1 MPKGGGH
8 GASASSRPLLRLE
21 DGSRIGVV
29 GGGPA
34 GSFFS
39 YFALLTARR
48 TGLSLKLDIFE
59 PKDFSK
65 PGPTGCNMCGGVV
78 YESLVQSLA
87 VEGIHLPSE
96 VIQRRIDSYMLHM
109 DVGSVRIET
118 PLKEKRIAAVH
129 RGGGPRTFRP
139 ENDRSFDG
147 YLLGLAR
154 DSGARV
160 IAERV
165 TNVGWSEGRRF
176 VETKSGRR
184 EVYDLVVAAMGV
196 NAAPFVQE
204 DATAEAAP
212 ARPKT
217 TRAHACE
224 FFLARSI
231 LKRYIGSSMHVFLLD
246 IPRLEF
252 AAIIPKSDYV
262 TACLLGEEID
272 ETLVES
278 FLNSNEVT
286 SCMPPLWKPPQ
297 DHCHCSPRINVGA
310 ASHSFGE
317 RIVSVGD
324 CATTRLYKDGIGAA
338 YRTAK
343 AAALAAVLRG
353 VSAEAFRRYYAPVC
367 RRIEADNRIGRI
379 IFAIVR
385 IPRKSRRLRRAV
397 YRMVSREQRLTGAR
411 RRMSLI
417 LWDVFSGGASYRS
430 ILGRILHPAFL
441 GSFLVN
447 LIAARG
453 PRSRARPEEGIS
465 MSPAG
470 TGVLGRQYEDGEI
483 IVRQGEPGDSMY
495 VVQRGTVEVL
505 RREGDREYC
514 LRELGPG
521 EFFGETAIFEGET
534 RPATIR
540 AVGEVWV
547 YSLER
552 DSLLRR
558 IHEDPSLAFGLI
570 QQMSYRIREL
580 EQTLLNRVD
589 LPEGGGAG
597 TRRAAPE

>member
-1 MPKGGGH
+1 MPSQAKDV
-8 GASASSRPLLRLE
+8 ALRVPRPPPRL
-21 DGSRIGVV
+21 DSGSRIGVI

-34 GSFFS
+34 GAFFS

-48 TGLSLKLDIFE
+48 IGRHIDVDIFE

-65 PGPTGCNMCGGVV
+65 SGPAGCNMCGGVV

-87 VEGIHLPSE
+87 GEGIYLPQE
-96 VIQRRIDSYMLHM
+96 VIQRRIDSYVLHT
-109 DVGSVRIET
+109 DEGSVRIET

-139 ENDRSFDG
+139 ENVQSFDA

-154 DSGARV
+154 ESGARV

-165 TNVGWSEGRRF
+165 KNVGWTDGRRF
-176 VETKSGRR
+176 IETKSGRR
-184 EVYDLVVAAMGV
+184 EIYDLVVAATGV
-196 NAAPFVQE
+196 NATPFGQE
-204 DATAEAAP
+204 DATSAAGPAAP
-212 ARPKT
+212 RT
-217 TRAHACE
+217 TRAHISE
-224 FFLARSI
+224 FFLTRSI

-272 ETLVES
+272 EPLVES
-278 FLNSNEVT
+278 FLKSNEVT
-286 SCMPPLWKPPQ
+286 ACMPPLWKPPK
-297 DHCHCSPRINVGA
+297 DRCHCSPRINVGA
-310 ASHSFGE
+310 APRSFGD

-338 YRTAK
+338 YRTGK

-353 VSAEAFRRYYAPVC
+353 VTARAFERYYAPVC
-367 RRIEADNRIGRI
+367 RRIEADNRIGKT
-379 IFAIVR
+379 IFAIIR
-385 IPRKSRRLRRAV
+385 IARNSHRVRRAV
-397 YRMVSREQRLTGAR
+397 SRMVTREQRLTGAR

-430 ILGRILHPAFL
+430 ILRRFLHPAFL

-447 LIAARG
+447 LIAARRHRG
-453 PRSRARPEEGIS
+453 RPRPLEGIS
-465 MSPAG
+465 MSPEG
-470 TGVLGRQYEDGEI
+470 TGVLGRNYQDGEI
-483 IVRQGEPGDSMY
+483 IVRQGEPGDCMY
-495 VVQRGTVEVL
+495 VVQKGKVEVL
-505 RREGDREYC
+505 RREGDKEYC

-521 EFFGETAIFEGET
+521 EFFGEMAIFEGEL
-534 RPATIR
+534 RPSTVR

-558 IHEDPSLAFGLI
+558 VHEDPSLGFGMI
-570 QQMSYRIREL
+570 QQMAYRIREL
-580 EQTLLNRVD
+580 ESALISRATAVS
-589 LPEGGGAG
+589 LPAE
-597 TRRAAPE
+597 ES

>member
-1 MPKGGGH
+1 MPKGGEH
-8 GASASSRPLLRLE
+8 GASGFPRPLLRLE
-21 DGSRIGVV
+21 NGSRIGVI

-48 TGLSLKLDIFE
+48 IGLSLTVDIFE

-87 VEGIHLPSE
+87 VEGIHLPPE
-96 VIQRRIDSYMLHM
+96 IIQRRIDAYMLHL

-129 RGGGPRTFRP
+129 RGGGPRSFRP
-139 ENDRSFDG
+139 ENVRSFDG

-154 DSGARV
+154 ESGAHV
-160 IAERV
+160 FAERV

-176 VETKSGRR
+176 IETKSGRR
-184 EVYDLVVAAMGV
+184 ETYDLVVAAVGV
-196 NAAPFVQE
+196 NAGAFRREGSAEETDPAP
-204 DATAEAAP
+204 P
-212 ARPKT
+212 RT
-217 TRAHACE
+217 TRAHVGE

-262 TACLLGEEID
+262 TVCLLGEEID
-272 ETLVES
+272 EALVES
-278 FLNSNEVT
+278 FLNSSEVT

-297 DHCHCSPRINVGA
+297 DRCHCSPRINVGA
-310 ASHSFGE
+310 ASRSFGD

-343 AAALAAVLRG
+343 AAALTAVLRG
-353 VSAEAFRRYYAPVC
+353 VSAETFRRYYAPVC
-367 RRIEADNRIGRI
+367 RRIEADNRIGKI
-379 IFAIVR
+379 IFTIAR
-385 IPRKSRRLRRAV
+385 IPRKSSRVRRAV
-397 YRMVSREQRLTGAR
+397 HRMVSREQRLAGAQR
-411 RRMSLI
+411 RTSLV
-417 LWDVFSGGASYRS
+417 LWDVFSGGASYWS
-430 ILGRILHPAFL
+430 ILGRILHPALL

-453 PRSRARPEEGIS
+453 PRSRPRPEEGIS
-465 MSPAG
+465 VNPNG
-470 TGVLGRQYEDGEI
+470 TGVLGRHYEDGEL
-483 IVRQGEPGDSMY
+483 IVRQGEPGESMY
-495 VVQRGTVEVL
+495 VVQKGRVEVL
-505 RREGDREYC
+505 RREGDKEYC

-521 EFFGETAIFEGET
+521 EFFGETAIFEGES
-534 RPATIR
+534 RPATVR
-540 AVGEVWV
+540 AVGEAWV

-580 EQTLLNRVD
+580 EQSLLRRVAF
-589 LPEGGGAG
+589 LE
-597 TRRAAPE
+597 

>member
-1 MPKGGGH
+1 M
-8 GASASSRPLLRLE
+8 
-21 DGSRIGVV
+21 I

-48 TGLSLKLDIFE
+48 IGLALSVDIYE

-65 PGPTGCNMCGGVV
+65 PGPAGCNMCGGVI
-78 YESLVQSLA
+78 YESLVQNLA
-87 VEGIHLPSE
+87 VEGIHLPPE

-139 ENDRSFDG
+139 ENVRSFDA

-154 DSGARV
+154 GSGASV
-160 IAERV
+160 VTERV
-165 TNVGWSEGRRF
+165 TNLGWSEGRRF
-176 VETKSGRR
+176 IETKSGRR
-184 EVYDLVVAAMGV
+184 ETYDLVVAATGV
-196 NAAPFVQE
+196 NAAPFMQE
-204 DATAEAAP
+204 DATAETGPAA
-212 ARPKT
+212 PKT
-217 TRAHACE
+217 TRAHASE

-262 TACLLGEEID
+262 TACLLGKEID
-272 ETLVES
+272 EALVES
-278 FLNSNEVT
+278 FLNSSEVT

-310 ASHSFGE
+310 APRSFGD
-317 RIVSVGD
+317 RIVSIGD

-343 AAALAAVLRG
+343 AAAVAAVLRG
-353 VSAEAFRRYYAPVC
+353 VSAEAFRRYYAPAC
-367 RRIEADNRIGRI
+367 RKIEADNRIGKI
-379 IFAIVR
+379 IFTIAR
-385 IPRKSRRLRRAV
+385 IPRKSCRMRRAV
-397 YRMVSREQRLTGAR
+397 YRMVSREQQRPGGR
-411 RRMSLI
+411 RRMSLV

-430 ILGRILHPAFL
+430 ILRRILHPALL

-447 LIAARG
+447 LIAARR
-453 PRSRARPEEGIS
+453 PRSRPRREEGIS
-465 MSPAG
+465 MSPVG
-470 TGVLGRQYEDGEI
+470 TGVLGKQYEDGEI

-495 VVQRGTVEVL
+495 VVQEGRVEVL
-505 RREGDREYC
+505 RREGDKEYC

-534 RPATIR
+534 RPATVR

-580 EQTLLNRVD
+580 ERALLSRGGV
-589 LPEGGGAG
+589 PEGGGA
-597 TRRAAPE
+597 

>member
-8 GASASSRPLLRLE
+8 GASGFSRPLLRLE
-21 DGSRIGVV
+21 DGSRIGVI

-39 YFALLTARR
+39 HFALLTARR
-48 TGLSLKLDIFE
+48 IGLALSVDIFE

-65 PGPTGCNMCGGVV
+65 PGPAGCNMCGGVV
-78 YESLVQSLA
+78 YESLVQNLA
-87 VEGIHLPSE
+87 VEGIHLPPE
-96 VIQRRIDSYMLHM
+96 VIQRRIDSYVLHM

-129 RGGGPRTFRP
+129 RGGGPRNFRP
-139 ENDRSFDG
+139 ENVRSFDA
-147 YLLGLAR
+147 YLLGLAC
-154 DSGARV
+154 DSGACV
-160 IAERV
+160 VAERV

-176 VETKSGRR
+176 IETKGGRR
-184 EVYDLVVAAMGV
+184 ETYDLVVAATGV

-204 DATAEAAP
+204 NATAETDP
-212 ARPKT
+212 GPPRT
-217 TRAHACE
+217 TRAHVSE

-272 ETLVES
+272 EALVES
-278 FLNSNEVT
+278 FLNSSEVT

-297 DHCHCSPRINVGA
+297 DRCHCSPRINVGA
-310 ASHSFGE
+310 APRSFGD
-317 RIVSVGD
+317 RIVSIGD

-338 YRTAK
+338 YQTAK

-353 VSAEAFRRYYAPVC
+353 VSAEAFRRYYAPAC
-367 RRIEADNRIGRI
+367 RRIEADNRIGRM
-379 IFAIVR
+379 IFTIAR
-385 IPRKSRRLRRAV
+385 ISRKSCRVRRAV
-397 YRMVSREQRLTGAR
+397 YRMVSREQRLAGAQ
-411 RRMSLI
+411 RRMSLV

-430 ILGRILHPAFL
+430 ILGRIFHPAFL
-441 GSFLVN
+441 GSFLIN

-453 PRSRARPEEGIS
+453 PRSRPRPEEGIS

-495 VVQRGTVEVL
+495 VVQTGTVEVL
-505 RREGDREYC
+505 RREGDKEYC

-534 RPATIR
+534 RAATVR

-580 EQTLLNRVD
+580 ERALLNRAGV
-589 LPEGGGAG
+589 PEGGGA
-597 TRRAAPE
+597 

>member
-1 MPKGGGH
+1 M
-8 GASASSRPLLRLE
+8 
-21 DGSRIGVV
+21 I

-48 TGLSLKLDIFE
+48 IGLSLSVDIFE

-78 YESLVQSLA
+78 YESLVQNLA
-87 VEGIHLPSE
+87 VEGIHLPPE
-96 VIQRRIDSYMLHM
+96 VIQRRLDSYMLHM

-118 PLKEKRIAAVH
+118 PLKEKRIATVH

-139 ENDRSFDG
+139 ENVDSFDA

-154 DSGARV
+154 ESGARV
-160 IAERV
+160 VAERV
-165 TNVGWSEGRRF
+165 TNVGWSEGLRF
-176 VETKSGRR
+176 IETKSGRR
-184 EVYDLVVAAMGV
+184 ETYDLVVAAVGV
-196 NAAPFVQE
+196 NAAAFVHE
-204 DATAEAAP
+204 DS
-212 ARPKT
+212 ARETDPGPPRT
-217 TRAHACE
+217 TRAHVSE
-224 FFLARSI
+224 FFLPQSI

-252 AAIIPKSDYV
+252 AAIIPKSNYV
-262 TACLLGEEID
+262 TVCLLGEEID
-272 ETLVES
+272 KALVGS
-278 FLNSNEVT
+278 FLNSSAVT

-297 DHCHCSPRINVGA
+297 NHCHCSPRINVGA
-310 ASHSFGE
+310 APRSFGD
-317 RIVSVGD
+317 RIVSIGD

-343 AAALAAVLRG
+343 AAAVAAVLRG

-367 RRIEADNRIGRI
+367 RRIEADNRVGKI
-379 IFAIVR
+379 IFTIAR

-397 YRMVSREQRLTGAR
+397 YRMVSREQRLAGAR
-411 RRMSLI
+411 RRMSLV

-453 PRSRARPEEGIS
+453 PRSRVRPEEGIS

-470 TGVLGRQYEDGEI
+470 TGVLGRQYEDGET

-495 VVQRGTVEVL
+495 VVQTGTVEVL
-505 RREGDREYC
+505 RREGDKEYC

-521 EFFGETAIFEGET
+521 EFFGEAAIFEGET
-534 RPATIR
+534 RPATVR

-558 IHEDPSLAFGLI
+558 IHEDPSLAFALI

-580 EQTLLNRVD
+580 ERALLSRVGV
-589 LPEGGGAG
+589 PEGGRGLSAEG
-597 TRRAAPE
+597 FSPERADRPGPPRPSS